1 MLPAIQGIYRNGK
14 IQLNDVPD
22 NVDDETPVIVTFLTS
37 GNINLA
43 KRDINAAQ
51 ADNLRSRL
59 TTFAQEWDS
68 PEMDVYD
75 NYDAAKTRL

>member
-1 MLPAIQGIYRNGK
+1 MLPAIQGIYRNGE
-14 IQLNDVPD
+14 IQLNHVPD
-22 NVDDETPVIVTFLTS
+22 NVDDETPVTVTFLTS